1 MSAKGRLKDSLAS
14 HPRMIGAL
22 FTLLVLLSQSGTV
35 LAGASNTNPG
45 P

>member
-1 MSAKGRLKDSLAS
+1 MSDNDSLTAYLAD

-22 FTLLVLLSQSGTV
+22 FTLVLLSAQAGT
-35 LAGASNTNPG
+35 AAANGAQTVPG

>member
-1 MSAKGRLKDSLAS
+1 MSAKGRLKEYLES

-22 FTLLVLLSQSGTV
+22 FTLLVLLGQSGTV
-35 LAGASNTNPG
+35 LAGAQNSNPG